1 MNQNIKPPHPSQVIG
16 KKVLINL
23 GPEPFSIPACAL
35 ESRFKPFAGGCVI
48 KAVLFDI
55 DGTLLKCFGAGK
67 KSLIE
72 ACMEVFG
79 TVGTMHAVDFQ
90 GKTDPLILLESLAIM
105 GFREEDIHRNIE
117 ELKSR
122 YFHHLKTNMFDSSS
136 VLLPG
141 VEDLLGRLS
150 DHDGVLLGL
159 LTGNFRESARIK
171 LDRFDLNRFFT
182 FGVFGDDAS
191 YRNDM
196 PRLARDIIRDSFN
209 VDIPFRDIVIIGDTM
224 HDIACAKSSGA
235 VSISVGTG
243 WADPKALL
251 NLEPDYFFD
260 DLSDGDGVMQA
271 ILG

>member
-1 MNQNIKPPHPSQVIG
+1 M
-16 KKVLINL
+16 
-23 GPEPFSIPACAL
+23 
-35 ESRFKPFAGGCVI
+35 RTGGFII

-72 ACMEVFG
+72 ACREVFG
-79 TVGTMHAVDFQ
+79 TVGSMHAVDFQ
-90 GKTDPLILLESLAIM
+90 GKTDPLILLESLGIM
-105 GFREEDIHRNIE
+105 GYREEDIHRNIDK
-117 ELKSR
+117 LKSR
-122 YFHHLKTNMFDSSS
+122 YFEHLRTNIYDSSS

-141 VEDLLGRLS
+141 VEELLVRLS
-150 DHDGVLLGL
+150 GSDSVMVGL

-171 LDRFDLNRFFT
+171 LDRFNLNRFFT

-196 PRLARDIIRDSFN
+196 PPIARSLIRESFN
-209 VDIPFRDIVIIGDTM
+209 IDVPFHNIIIIGDTV

-243 WADPKALL
+243 WVDRKVLLALDP
-251 NLEPDYFFD
+251 DHFFE
-260 DLSDGDGVMQA
+260 DLSDVDGVMKA